1 MSKTVRIGD
10 LIIRIPEPGDADYG
24 LIGPSVSGFG
34 LEWREGWTTLAF
46 VGEKENQAAVNQR
59 KGKGGRQRALSV
71 KHSKEWGIGVACCIL
86 QEQEAALAGKQRYRL
101 NLHRLESHM
110 PGFDTSDHFL
120 RDIRKEAARLW
131 AKAVE
136 SGTQSTLVNHAQ
148 KQLKLAQK

>member
-71 KHSKEWGIGVACCIL
+71 KHSKEWGIGVACCII
-86 QEQEAALAGKQRYRL
+86 QQHEATQAGKQRYII
-101 NLHRLESHM
+101 NLHKLERHM
-110 PGFDTSDHFL
+110 PGFPASDHFL

-131 AKAVE
+131 REAIEAGVGDALLE
-136 SGTQSTLVNHAQ
+136 HARERI
-148 KQLKLAQK
+148 KLAKK